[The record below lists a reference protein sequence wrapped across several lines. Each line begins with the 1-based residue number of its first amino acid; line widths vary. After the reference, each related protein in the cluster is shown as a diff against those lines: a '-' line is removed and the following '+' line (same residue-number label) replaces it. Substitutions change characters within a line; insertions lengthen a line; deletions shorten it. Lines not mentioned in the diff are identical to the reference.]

1 MELYYGAYKSQKVE
15 SNLAKVQRIE
25 NLLEIIEIIPV
36 SQELV
41 KIKS

>member
-25 NLLEIIEIIPV
+25 NLLEIIPV